1 MSSEEKHE
9 KKYTLESVLTN
20 LKIIS
25 NVNPNDKLTFIDDML
40 IIDPPIYT
48 QGLIRW
54 WRADSRIHSINEIE
68 KLIQNTFCIIDNI
81 YSSEIN
87 NTTNSNVENNYYYK
101 RSIPNNYFK
110 TENSQQ
116 LQTFS
121 NELTNAVKG
130 LQHLKMTYQSDIS
143 ICSKIDVMIDK
154 INIRVNKI
162 NKLMTI
168 TTDAEHIPPPPKSD
182 I

>member
-1 MSSEEKHE
+1 MTDNETL
-9 KKYTLESVLTN
+9 KKTYTMEDVLTN

-25 NVNPNDKLTFIDDML
+25 NVNPNDKITFIDNML
-40 IIDPPIYT
+40 VIDPPIYG
-48 QGLIRW
+48 QGIIRW
-54 WRADSRIHSINEIE
+54 WRADSRINSMNEIE
-68 KLIQNTFCIIDNI
+68 KLIENVFSIIDDI

-87 NTTNSNVENNYYYK
+87 HTTNSTVENNYYYK

-121 NELTNAVKG
+121 SELTNAVKG
-130 LQHLKMTYQSDIS
+130 LQHLKMTYQTDIS

-168 TTDAEHIPPPPKSD
+168 TTNAPHSMPPSK
-182 I
+182 